1 MKRRGASSPPWLRRV
16 QRPID
21 PRREGVGACV
31 DVETTGLS
39 PVRDEV
45 VELALVSFAFRR
57 DSGRIIGIVDEY
69 VGLREPSVP
78 IPPDA
83 VRIHGITW
91 DMVEGQTLDYRRIDE
106 LLAPVEFLVA
116 HNAPFDR
123 GFVERLLRGPLP
135 IPWYCTMRGINW
147 AEKGFFS
154 RRLGHLVQGH
164 GIEMPTAHRAQADT
178 YAMLGLLAQQG
189 PDGTSYL
196 GELLG
201 VRRQGQTG

>member
-1 MKRRGASSPPWLRRV
+1 MGRRGMAPPWLRRV
-16 QRPID
+16 ERPID

-39 PVRDEV
+39 PRRDEV
-45 VELALVSFAFRR
+45 VEIALVSFAFRR

-91 DMVEGQTLDYRRIDE
+91 DMVEGRALDYQRIDE

-123 GFVERLLRGPLP
+123 SFVERLLRGPLAV
-135 IPWYCTMRGINW
+135 PWLCTMRGINW
-147 AEKGFFS
+147 AEKGFS
-154 RRLGHLVQGH
+154 ARSLGHLVRGH

-178 YAMLGLLAQQG
+178 YAMLGLLAQQSPEG
-189 PDGTSYL
+189 IPYL

-201 VRRQGQTG
+201 VHRQDQTG